1 LKVLLAQPWK
11 NSNTTTSSYQTKIN

>member
-11 NSNTTTSSYQTKIN
+11 NSNTTTDSYQTKIY